1 MRNPDSVLL
10 TTDYLPPSSGGVER
24 VVTELALG
32 LADEGVDVTVL
43 ALEGENGE
51 LAESDVRVID
61 VPSLDLTEL
70 LGVQARISP
79 LFPFVLWW
87 VIWRFQPD
95 VVHAH
100 NRFFFSTW
108 STAVVLNLC
117 SSPPPL
123 VTTVHLGDISEI
135 TGTAG
140 IAARVLEETLG
151 RLVFKTSTAVIGVSE
166 AALHAVSHLT
176 GGSATTIYNG
186 VDTDEFQPSNTDSS
200 EEETTILF
208 VGRLIEN
215 KGILRLLEA
224 VSELD
229 RPANWR
235 LLVVG
240 TGPLADQCQTF
251 VEQNDISD
259 QVEFRGFV
267 KSVPAVMAE
276 ADIFCRPSDTEGLP
290 LTLLEAM
297 ASGLCPVVTP
307 AGGVEEIIESGQNGI
322 IVQREADDIA
332 ATLTRLIKEPT
343 ERTRLAANARTTVI
357 SEYSWESRIQ
367 PVLDVYRECLN

>member
-1 MRNPDSVLL
+1 VLL

-43 ALEGENGE
+43 ALEGGNGE
-51 LAESDVRVID
+51 LAESAVRVID
-61 VPSLDLTEL
+61 VPSLDLTKL
-70 LGVQARISP
+70 LGVQARVSP

-87 VIWRFQPD
+87 VIRRFQPD

-108 STAVVLNLC
+108 STSVVLNLC
-117 SSPPPL
+117 FSPPPL
-123 VTTVHLGDISEI
+123 VMTVHLGDISGI

-140 IAARVLEETLG
+140 IAARVLEETFG

-176 GGSATTIYNG
+176 GDSVTTVYNG
-186 VDTDEFQPSNTDSS
+186 VDTDEFQPADTESS

-215 KGILRLLEA
+215 KGILRLLKA
-224 VSELD
+224 VSDLD
-229 RPANWR
+229 QDANWQ

-240 TGPLADQCQTF
+240 TGPLSDQCRMF

-259 QVEFRGFV
+259 RVEFRGFV
-267 KSVPAVMAE
+267 ESVPDVMAE
-276 ADIFCRPSDTEGLP
+276 SDIFCRPSDTEGLP

-307 AGGVEEIIESGQNGI
+307 AGGVEEIIESGQNGA
-322 IVQREADDIA
+322 IVQREVNDIA
-332 ATLTRLIKEPT
+332 ATLERLIEEPT
-343 ERTRLAANARTTVI
+343 ERTQLATNARTTVV
-357 SEYSWESRIQ
+357 SEYSWECRIR
-367 PVLDVYRECLN
+367 PVVDVYRGCLD